1 VSAVDAGNMQTKC
14 RKDAKVMGEKNTISV
29 VLCTYNGERFLPA
42 QLESI
47 CAQTRQPD
55 EMIVND
61 DVSTDRTIEIIEDFS
76 KKAPFPVKLEINS
89 QNLGSTKNFERAIW
103 RATGSIIFLCDQD
116 DVWLSHKIEKI
127 KKIFDSDDSIGLV
140 FSDAV
145 LIDEYSHPIGKNLWD
160 YSFPRWERKKN
171 MLEVLLRQNV
181 VTGATAAFR
190 SKFREVFSPIPT
202 DIPNLIHDGWIA
214 LVISAFAKVQA
225 LDEKLIM
232 YRQHPQQQLGIIREL
247 SSHKDYKE
255 VIYFEKKEIQR
266 LEKMR
271 SALQEFPAFQS
282 GEISNSIQ
290 NILDLYIREKQE
302 RVEHLQARTDLP
314 KLRFQRLIPIWRELL
329 TGRYHRFS
337 RGFLSAAKDFLLKD

>member
-1 VSAVDAGNMQTKC
+1 
-14 RKDAKVMGEKNTISV
+14 MGEKNRISV
-29 VLCTYNGERFLPA
+29 VLCTYNGEKFLPA

-47 CAQTRQPD
+47 RVQTRQPD

-61 DVSTDRTIEIIEDFS
+61 DVSTDRTIEIIENFS

-103 RATGSIIFLCDQD
+103 RATGNIIFLCDQD
-116 DVWLSHKIEKI
+116 DVWLNHKIERI
-127 KKIFDSDDSIGLV
+127 EKIFDSDDSIGLV

-145 LIDEYSHPIGKNLWD
+145 LIDEYSRPIGKNLWD
-160 YSFPRWERKKN
+160 YSFPWRERKKKN
-171 MLEVLLRQNV
+171 MFEVLLRQNV

-202 DIPNLIHDGWIA
+202 DIPNMIHDGWIA

-232 YRQHPQQQLGIIREL
+232 YRQHPQQQLGIVREL
-247 SSHKDYKE
+247 SSHKDYE
-255 VIYFEKKEIQR
+255 EIISLEAKEIQR

-271 SALQEFPAFQS
+271 SVLQEFPAFQG
-282 GEISNSIQ
+282 GEISSSIQ
-290 NILDLYIREKQE
+290 NVLELYIREKQE
-302 RVEHLQARTDLP
+302 RIRHLQARMELP
-314 KLRFQRLIPIWRELL
+314 KLRFQRLIPIWHELL

-337 RGFLSAAKDFLLKD
+337 RGFLSAAKDLLLRD